1 MDKNLSN
8 LLQWSIENTIPND
21 TPQANLRTLD
31 PELLA
36 HLMGGP
42 SDADLMKSS
51 MAAIQSPNVPHEE
64 KLIAFDNF
72 EQLIEQIDNAN
83 NLEALGLWTPLVELL
98 GSEAGN
104 DEIKVTESADLRRM
118 AAWCI
123 GTAVQNNPKSQ
134 ERVSSKSSQFRA
146 QYAHRYT
153 GAAGWSDTA
162 LGQTCDHRY
171 KPKC

>member
-8 LLQWSIENTIPND
+8 LLQWSIENTVPND
-21 TPQANLRTLD
+21 SPQANSRTLD

-42 SDADLMKSS
+42 SDADMMKSS
-51 MAAIQSPNVPHEE
+51 MAAIQSPNTPHEE
-64 KLIAFDNF
+64 KLVAFDNF

-98 GSEAGN
+98 GSEAGSV
-104 DEIKVTESADLRRM
+104 DENKVNESADLRRM
-118 AAWCI
+118 AAWCV

-134 ERVSSKSSQFRA
+134 ERVSSSTPSQSA
-146 QYAHRYT
+146 SIITQLT
-153 GAAGWSDTA
+153 
-162 LGQTCDHRY
+162 
-171 KPKC
+171 KI

>member
-8 LLQWSIENTIPND
+8 LLQWSIENTVPND
-21 TPQANLRTLD
+21 TPQANPRTLD

-51 MAAIQSPNVPHEE
+51 MMAIQDPKVPHEE
-64 KLIAFDNF
+64 KLVAFDNF

-83 NLEALGLWTPLVELL
+83 NLEALGLWTPLIELL
-98 GSEAGN
+98 GSEDGS
-104 DEIKVTESADLRRM
+104 DDQTKVTESADLRRM

-134 ERVSSKSSQFRA
+134 ERVGSSSS
-146 QYAHRYT
+146 
-153 GAAGWSDTA
+153 
-162 LGQTCDHRY
+162 
-171 KPKC
+171 